1 MGLRV
6 AEPRRS
12 SGRLGRHLLVLL
24 ASCTMGA
31 TSSGFAQANR
41 RIPDGQVTSGTLSF
55 DGRATAGD
63 FVGTTTTVS
72 GQLTGAP
79 DLTSVRGWVEAPV
92 KTLKTGNGKR
102 DKDLNKSMESDKYP
116 VLRFDLAR
124 ISKTGGTGDSLGAVL
139 HGTLVIHGVS
149 RSVDLPGTIQFRGS
163 TARVHSDFPL
173 NLKDYRIGGL
183 SKLLG
188 MLKMYEDIQVHADLV
203 FGLSP

>member
-1 MGLRV
+1 MGWREAERSGIV
-6 AEPRRS
+6 A
-12 SGRLGRHLLVLL
+12 RLGQHLLVLVACWL
-24 ASCTMGA
+24 GA
-31 TSSGFAQANR
+31 TASGWAQANR
-41 RIPDGQVTSGTLSF
+41 PIPGGHATSGTLSF

-124 ISKTGGTGDSLGAVL
+124 VSRTGGTGDSLGVVL
-139 HGTLVIHGVS
+139 HGTLAIHGVS
-149 RSVDLPGTIQFRGS
+149 RAVDLPGTVRFSGA
-163 TARVHSDFPL
+163 TARVHTDFPL

-188 MLKMYEDIQVHADLV
+188 MLKMYEDIKVHADVV
-203 FGLSP
+203 FGLAGR

>member
-1 MGLRV
+1 MGSRG
-6 AEPRRS
+6 AEPRPA
-12 SGRLGRHLLVLL
+12 RLLQDLLVLIVWWL
-24 ASCTMGA
+24 LIQT
-31 TSSGFAQANR
+31 TTVFAQENG
-41 RIPDGQVTSGTLSF
+41 PVPSGQVTSGTLSF

-79 DLTSVRGWVEAPV
+79 ELTGVRGWVEAPV

-116 VLRFDLAR
+116 VLRFELAR
-124 ISKTGGTGDSLGAVL
+124 VSPNGGTGDSAGVML
-139 HGTLVIHGVS
+139 HGTLIIHGVS
-149 RSVDLPGTIQFRGS
+149 REVDLPATVQFSGS
-163 TARVHSDFPL
+163 TARVRTDFPL

-188 MLKMYEDIQVHADLV
+188 MLKMYEDIRVHGDIV
-203 FGLSP
+203 FGLGRS